1 MPRPESV
8 HPTQL
13 ELDILKIL
21 WTESPLPV
29 REYAAGSNATP
40 AGRWPTA
47 P

>member
-21 WTESPLPV
+21 WTEAPFPAAK
-29 REYAAGSNATP
+29 YAAGSAAMP